1 MLSTSETQKEHTESR
16 GLALSS
22 SSVTHPKSPP
32 NSASSWG
39 SNVAICKPI
48 GRAVFIQTTITCKKK
63 KSKQIIYVRLPTVLD
78 EH

>member
-1 MLSTSETQKEHTESR
+1 MLNTSETQKEHTESR

-48 GRAVFIQTTITCKKK
+48 GRVVFIQTIITCKKK
-63 KSKQIIYVRLPTVLD
+63 IRADNLCKITHSTR
-78 EH
+78 